1 MGLDRYIAS
10 RSLADEV
17 VGTVSPDRRSTGYGL
32 SRYRD
37 SARLDF
43 TRLADQPGVHF
54 VHARGFIAKTSATD
68 LTLLKQFLALS
79 GVAPTIP

>member
-1 MGLDRYIAS
+1 MGIDRYIEN
-10 RSLADEV
+10 RGLADEV

-43 TRLADQPGVHF
+43 TRIADQPGIHF
-54 VHARGFIAKTSATD
+54 AHARGFVAKTSATD
-68 LTLLKQFLALS
+68 LTLLKQFLSLS

>member
-1 MGLDRYIAS
+1 MDPKPECENRG
-10 RSLADEV
+10 LADEV

-43 TRLADQPGVHF
+43 TRIADQPAIHF
-54 VHARGFIAKTSATD
+54 AHARGFVAKTSAPD
-68 LTLLKQFLALS
+68 LTLLKHFLSLS